1 MIFSENRFPL
11 FGIMLSAA
19 LMPFR
24 GGDVQGSPGGL
35 PRLSAA
41 RPSFHAIVRHAAK
54 RGRTRTE
61 SIRHGAVLGDGL
73 GAGGR
78 YPDWCGCHRVVAAC
92 SPALV
97 GAPIHGR
104 APSLPAHCPCRDQRA
119 DAAWPAA
126 DSARHRV
133 ADDAARK
140 RDGRH
145 SRPTARPGDHL
156 PARLGRADGAAYRR
170 RSLSQAFSAQPHGQP
185 AGAQARDAG
194 PRI

>member
-1 MIFSENRFPL
+1 MLQNAVERVQNRF
-11 FGIMLSAA
+11 GMALSSATDWALAA
-19 LMPFR
+19 AILI
-24 GGDVQGSPGGL
+24 G
-35 PRLSAA
+35 AA
-41 RPSFHAIVRHAAK
+41 VIA
-54 RGRTRTE
+54 
-61 SIRHGAVLGDGL
+61 
-73 GAGGR
+73 
-78 YPDWCGCHRVVAAC
+78 VVAAC
-92 SPALV
+92 RPALV

-126 DSARHRV
+126 YSARHRV
-133 ADDAARK
+133 ADVAARK

-156 PARLGRADGAAYRR
+156 PARLGRADGTAYRR